1 MGRDE
6 NVAVFQ
12 DTERQCKDNEKLVE
26 VIKNSNK
33 NQMLI
38 IENEKIEVPEAMYEE
53 PAEIIVSK
61 KRTFEAAAGYK
72 GEKVCV
78 LNFASAGN
86 PGGGVENGANAQEE
100 ALCRCSTLYFNL
112 IEQKMWEGFYK
123 PHRAERNPLHN
134 DDIIYTPDV
143 CVFKSDTA
151 SPKLLPETDWYSV
164 NVITCAAPN
173 LREMPGNR
181 FNSGDGTQQVKISDT
196 DLLKLQE
203 KRLRK
208 IMSMAAVNGNDV
220 VILGAF
226 GCGVFRNPPR
236 IVAQAAKNV
245 LREFEGHFK
254 TIEFAVYCS
263 PTDDSNYMAF
273 RKVLEVKKGD
283 L

>member
-12 DTERQCKDNEKLVE
+12 DTERQCKNNEKLVE
-26 VIKNSNK
+26 VIKNSCEK
-33 NQMLI
+33 QKLI
-38 IENEKIEVPEAMYEE
+38 LEKENVPVPEARYNQ
-53 PAEIIVSK
+53 PAQIIVSK

-86 PGGGVENGANAQEE
+86 PGGGVENGASAQEE

-112 IEQKMWEGFYK
+112 NVRDMWNGFYG
-123 PHRAERNPLHN
+123 PHRTERNPLHN

-151 SPKLLPETDWYSV
+151 SPKLLPEKDWYSV

-173 LREMPGNR
+173 LREKPSNSY
-181 FNSGDGTQQVKISDT
+181 NSGDGNSQVKISDGV
-196 DLLKLQE
+196 LLKLQE
-203 KRLRK
+203 KRLRR
-208 IMSMAAVNGNDV
+208 ILAVASANGNDV

-245 LREFEGHFK
+245 IKEFENHFK
-254 TIEFAVYCS
+254 TIEFAVYCP
-263 PTDDSNYMAF
+263 PTDDSNFMAF
-273 RKVLEVKKGD
+273 RDVLEVKNN
-283 L
+283 